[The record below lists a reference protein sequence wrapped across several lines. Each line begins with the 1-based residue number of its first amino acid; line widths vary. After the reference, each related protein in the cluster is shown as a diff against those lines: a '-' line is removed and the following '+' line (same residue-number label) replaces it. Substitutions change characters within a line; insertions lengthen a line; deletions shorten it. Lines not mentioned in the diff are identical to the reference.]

1 MIGFRADHLRG
12 EITLGDGELAEAGWY
27 GLDDL
32 PEIPAKLSIARRLI
46 DDWAERRGFV
56 IDQP

>member
-1 MIGFRADHLRG
+1 MIGFRASHLRG
-12 EITLGDGELAEAGWY
+12 EITFGDGELAEAGWY
-27 GLDDL
+27 GADDL

-46 DDWAERRGFV
+46 DDWANRRGFV

>member
-1 MIGFRADHLRG
+1 MIGFQANHLSG
-12 EITLGDGELAEAGWY
+12 EIALGDGELAEAGWY
-27 GLDDL
+27 GHDDL